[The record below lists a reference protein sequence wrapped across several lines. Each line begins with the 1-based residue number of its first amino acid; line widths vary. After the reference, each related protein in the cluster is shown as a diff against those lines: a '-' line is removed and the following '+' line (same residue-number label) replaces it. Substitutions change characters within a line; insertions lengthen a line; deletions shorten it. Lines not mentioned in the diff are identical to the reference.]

1 MTVRTAAHD
10 VCVTGLGMVTPA
22 GDGWHATWDR
32 VCEGAPT
39 AALMPPTPV
48 PHLACSVADFDPA
61 RLGRA
66 QSRKP
71 DRCTQLA
78 LLAARE
84 ALSDAGLDPVRWD
97 GARVAVIVGSGS
109 GGAATLEFEHRALL
123 GKGAE
128 EVSPYA
134 VPASLSNSVSAQV
147 TIEFGAR
154 GPSHT
159 VNTACA
165 SGATAVGT
173 ALDLLA
179 LGRCDIALAGGAD
192 AMITPYNI
200 TGFDRIGAL
209 SHRFDDPA
217 GALRP
222 FDAQRDG
229 FVMGEGA
236 GMLVLERTADARARR
251 ARARARIRGFG
262 ASSDAHHVVKP
273 SPDGAGL
280 AVALREALARA
291 GASPEDVS
299 HINAHGTGTPLGD
312 RVEAAVLAALFPHRP
327 PVTSTKAVTGHLM
340 GAAGAV
346 EAALTVLAVEQELV
360 PPTANLDEV
369 DPAVP
374 LDIPVKCREKR
385 LRLALSVSTGFGG
398 QNAVLAITP
407 D

>member
-1 MTVRTAAHD
+1 MSFRRTVQD
-10 VCVTGLGMVTPA
+10 VCVTGLGLVTPA

-32 VCEGAPT
+32 VCEGMPT
-39 AALMPPTPV
+39 AALGPPTPV
-48 PHLACSVADFDPA
+48 PHLACSVASFEPA

-66 QSRKP
+66 RSRKP

-84 ALSDAGLDPVRWD
+84 ALSDAGLEPACWD
-97 GARVAVIVGSGS
+97 GARVAVIVGSSS
-109 GGAATLEFEHRALL
+109 GGAETLESEHRALL
-123 GKGAE
+123 WKGAE

-134 VPASLSNSVSAQV
+134 VPASLSNSVSAQL
-147 TIEFGAR
+147 TIEFDAR

-165 SGATAVGT
+165 SGATAIGT

-179 LGRCDIALAGGAD
+179 LGRCDIALVGGAD
-192 AMITPYNI
+192 AVITPYYI
-200 TGFDRIGAL
+200 AGFDRVGAL

-236 GMLVLERTADARARR
+236 GMLVLERTADARARGVG
-251 ARARARIRGFG
+251 ARARIRGFG

-280 AVALREALARA
+280 AAALREALDRA
-291 GASPEDVS
+291 GASVDDVS

-312 RVEAAVLAALFPHRP
+312 RVEAAVLADLFPHRP
-327 PVTSTKAVTGHLM
+327 LVTSTKAVTGHLM

-346 EAALTVLAVEQELV
+346 EAALTVLAVEQGLV
-360 PPTANLDEV
+360 PPTANLDDL
-369 DPAVP
+369 DPAVA
-374 LDIPVKCREKR
+374 LDIPTKCREKR
-385 LRLALSVSTGFGG
+385 LQLALSLSMGFGG

-407 D
+407 S

>member
-1 MTVRTAAHD
+1 M
-10 VCVTGLGMVTPA
+10 TGLGLVTPA

-32 VCEGAPT
+32 VCEGMPT
-39 AALMPPTPV
+39 SVLGTPTPV
-48 PHLACSVADFDPA
+48 PHLACSVAYFEPA

-66 QSRKP
+66 RSRKP

-84 ALSDAGLDPVRWD
+84 ALSDAGLEPACWD
-97 GARVAVIVGSGS
+97 GARVAVIVGSSS
-109 GGAATLEFEHRALL
+109 GGAETLESEHRALL
-123 GKGAE
+123 RKGAE

-134 VPASLSNSVSAQV
+134 VPASLSNSVSAQL
-147 TIEFGAR
+147 TIEFDAR

-165 SGATAVGT
+165 SGATAIGT

-179 LGRCDIALAGGAD
+179 LGRCDIALVGGAD
-192 AMITPYNI
+192 AVITPYYI
-200 TGFDRIGAL
+200 AGFDRVGAL

-222 FDAQRDG
+222 FDTQRDG

-236 GMLVLERTADARARR
+236 GMLVLERTTEARARGV
-251 ARARARIRGFG
+251 RARARIRGFG

-280 AVALREALARA
+280 AAALREALDRA
-291 GASPEDVS
+291 GASVEDVS

-312 RVEAAVLAALFPHRP
+312 RVEAAVLADLFPHRP
-327 PVTSTKAVTGHLM
+327 LVTSTKAVTGHLM

-346 EAALTVLAVEQELV
+346 EAALTVLAVEQGLV
-360 PPTANLDEV
+360 PPTANLDDL
-369 DPAVP
+369 DPAVA
-374 LDIPVKCREKR
+374 LDIPTKCREQR
-385 LRLALSVSTGFGG
+385 LQLALSLSMGFGG

-407 D
+407 S

>member
-1 MTVRTAAHD
+1 MSLRRTAQD

-22 GDGWHATWDR
+22 GDGWGATWDR
-32 VCEGAPT
+32 VCEGMST
-39 AALMPPTPV
+39 AVLRSPTPV
-48 PHLACSVADFDPA
+48 PHMACCVPDFDPA
-61 RLGRA
+61 RLGQAR
-66 QSRKP
+66 SRRP

-78 LLAARE
+78 LLAAHE
-84 ALSDAGLDPVRWD
+84 ALSDAGLDSALWD
-97 GARVAVIVGSGS
+97 GARVSVIVGSSS
-109 GGAATLEFEHRALL
+109 GGAETWESEHRALL
-123 GKGAE
+123 GKGAQ

-134 VPASLSNSVSAQV
+134 VPTSLGNSVSAQL

-165 SGATAVGT
+165 SGSTAIGT

-179 LGRCDIALAGGAD
+179 LGRCDIALVGGAD
-192 AMITPYNI
+192 ATITPYYVA
-200 TGFDRIGAL
+200 GFDRVGAL
-209 SHRFDDPA
+209 SRRFDDPT

-236 GMLVLERTADARARR
+236 GMLVLERDSDARARG
-251 ARARARIRGFG
+251 ARTRARIRGFG

-280 AVALREALARA
+280 AAALREALARA
-291 GASPEDVS
+291 GASAEDVS
-299 HINAHGTGTPLGD
+299 HVNAHGTGTPLGD
-312 RVEAAVLAALFPHRP
+312 RVEAAVLAELFPHRP
-327 PVTSTKAVTGHLM
+327 PVTSTKGVTGHLM

-346 EAALTVLAVEQELV
+346 EAALTVLAVEQGLV
-360 PPTANLDEV
+360 PPTANLDEL
-369 DPAVP
+369 DAAVV
-374 LDIPVKCREKR
+374 LDIPTKLREKP
-385 LRLALSVSTGFGG
+385 LQLALSVSTGFGG

-407 D
+407 C

>member
-1 MTVRTAAHD
+1 MILRVTVPD
-10 VCVTGLGMVTPA
+10 VSVTGLGMVTPA
-22 GDGWHATWDR
+22 GDGWQATWER
-32 VCEGAPT
+32 VCEGLPT
-39 AALMPPTPV
+39 AALGPPAPV
-48 PHLACSVADFDPA
+48 AHLACTVADFDPA

-66 QSRKP
+66 RSRRP

-84 ALSDAGLDPVRWD
+84 ALSDAGLEPARWD
-97 GARVAVIVGSGS
+97 GTRVAVIVGSSS
-109 GGAATLEFEHRALL
+109 GGIGTLESEHRALL
-123 GKGAE
+123 GEGAQE
-128 EVSPYA
+128 MSPYA
-134 VPASLSNSVSAQV
+134 VPASLGNSVSAQL
-147 TIEFGAR
+147 TIELGAM

-165 SGATAVGT
+165 SGATAIGT

-179 LGRCDIALAGGAD
+179 LGRCDIALVGGAD
-192 AMITPYNI
+192 ATITPYNI
-200 TGFDRIGAL
+200 AGFDRVGAL

-222 FDAQRDG
+222 FDARRDG

-236 GMLVLERTADARARR
+236 GMLVLERTADARARG

-273 SPDGAGL
+273 STDGAGL
-280 AVALREALARA
+280 VLALREALARA
-291 GASPEDVS
+291 GASAQDVS
-299 HINAHGTGTPLGD
+299 HINAHGTGTPMGD
-312 RVEAAVLAALFPHRP
+312 RVEAAALAVLFPHRP

-346 EAALTVLAVEQELV
+346 EAALTVLAVEQGLV
-360 PPTANLDEV
+360 PPTANLDDL
-369 DPAVP
+369 DPAVA
-374 LDIPVKCREKR
+374 LDIPTKCREGR
-385 LRLALSVSTGFGG
+385 LPLALSVSTGFGG

>member
-1 MTVRTAAHD
+1 MTFRPTVQD

-22 GDGWHATWDR
+22 GDGWRATWER
-32 VCEGAPT
+32 VCAGLPT
-39 AALMPPTPV
+39 AALGPPLPV

-66 QSRKP
+66 RSRKP

-84 ALSDAGLDPVRWD
+84 ALGDAGLAPAHWD

-109 GGAATLEFEHRALL
+109 GGAGTLESEHRALL
-123 GKGAE
+123 EKGAQ

-134 VPASLSNSVSAQV
+134 VPASLSNSVSAQL
-147 TIEFGAR
+147 TIEFGAM

-165 SGATAVGT
+165 SGATAIGT

-179 LGRCDIALAGGAD
+179 LGRCDIALVGGAE
-192 AMITPYNI
+192 AMITPFNI
-200 TGFDRIGAL
+200 AGFDRVGAL

-236 GMLVLERTADARARR
+236 GMLVLERSADARARG
-251 ARARARIRGFG
+251 ARVRARIRGFG

-273 SPDGAGL
+273 GPDGAGL
-280 AVALREALARA
+280 AVALREALARF
-291 GASPEDVS
+291 GACAQDVS

-327 PVTSTKAVTGHLM
+327 AVTSTKAVTGHLM

-346 EAALTVLAVEQELV
+346 EAALTVLAVEQGLV
-360 PPTANLDEV
+360 PPTANLDDL
-369 DPAVP
+369 DPAVA
-374 LDIPVKCREKR
+374 LDIPTKCREER
-385 LRLALSVSTGFGG
+385 LQLALSVSTGFGG

-407 D
+407 G

>member
-1 MTVRTAAHD
+1 MSFSRAAQD
-10 VCVTGLGMVTPA
+10 VCVTGLGLVTPA
-22 GDGWHATWDR
+22 GDGRHATWDR
-32 VCEGAPT
+32 VCEGLPT
-39 AALMPPTPV
+39 AALGPPTPV
-48 PHLACSVADFDPA
+48 PHLACSVASFEPT

-66 QSRKP
+66 RSRKP

-78 LLAARE
+78 LLAAHE
-84 ALSDAGLDPVRWD
+84 ALSDAGLDSARWD
-97 GARVAVIVGSGS
+97 GARVAVIVGSSS
-109 GGAATLEFEHRALL
+109 GGAGTLESEHRALL
-123 GKGAE
+123 RKGAGE
-128 EVSPYA
+128 MSPYA
-134 VPASLSNSVSAQV
+134 VPASLGNSVSAQL
-147 TIEFGAR
+147 TIEFDAR

-165 SGATAVGT
+165 SGATAIGT

-179 LGRCDIALAGGAD
+179 LGRCDIALVGGAD
-192 AMITPYNI
+192 AVITPYYI
-200 TGFDRIGAL
+200 AGFDRVGAL
-209 SHRFDDPA
+209 SHRFGDPA

-236 GMLVLERTADARARR
+236 GMLVLERTADAQARG

-280 AVALREALARA
+280 AAALREALARA
-291 GASPEDVS
+291 GASAEDVS

-312 RVEAAVLAALFPHRP
+312 RVEAAVLADLFPHRP
-327 PVTSTKAVTGHLM
+327 LVTSTKAVTGHLM

-346 EAALTVLAVEQELV
+346 EAALTVLAVEQGLV
-360 PPTANLDEV
+360 PPTANLDDL
-369 DPAVP
+369 DPAVA
-374 LDIPVKCREKR
+374 LDIPTKCREKR
-385 LRLALSVSTGFGG
+385 LQLALSVSTGFGG

-407 D
+407 S